1 MAPDGLGLS
10 YITLQESQEDS
21 AGLAEGVRNSP
32 PSTFIPEAN
41 RVLRPDCPAGP
52 ALNAAH
58 RVEGELAFRNLPH
71 GLIERLPSVVAP
83 DRIKVLPEKVP
94 EGRDASSRSR
104 KGEAIRGTRGN
115 PRFCH
120 RVRGE
125 FNIHIY
131 LRVSPVLYVRDRIS
145 PAANPLSRGIL
156 SLDLHLVR

>member
-1 MAPDGLGLS
+1 MAPNGLGLS

-41 RVLRPDCPAGP
+41 RVLRPDRPAGP

-58 RVEGELAFRNLPH
+58 RVECELAFRNLLH
-71 GLIERLPSVVAP
+71 GLIERLPLVAAS
-83 DRIKVLPEKVP
+83 DRIKVSPEKVP
-94 EGRDASSRSR
+94 EGGDASSWCG

-115 PRFCH
+115 PGFCY
-120 RVRGE
+120 RPRGQ

-131 LRVSPVLYVRDRIS
+131 PRVSLVLCVRDRIS
-145 PAANPLSRGIL
+145 PVANPLSRAIL